1 MTKWLRKPGLSWGLF
16 FLLAG
21 AGGGLAQ
28 DSADPLEVHFIDVG
42 QADAI
47 LVWCPDG
54 EHALLIDSGDTR
66 YPKSSANFKVYLD
79 AEFEGRPR
87 RIAVAVASHPHA
99 DHIGSMLWVLETFDV
114 ETYVDNG
121 QKYDSATFGRL
132 NEKRRQQV
140 NAGQLI
146 YVDGKEVRS
155 TELEFCPNPR
165 VRLRILVPWAVS
177 CLTHTNDRSVVVH
190 LAYGNTSF
198 LFVGDAEAHAEE
210 VMLNDLEADERE
222 MLDVNVLKV
231 GHHGSDTSSMADF
244 VHTVGPDVA
253 VVSSGAKDV
262 GTNKGYKHPRLS
274 TLQTYATWFRNL
286 DRDKPADEQEHP
298 PDGRVWAFNAN
309 KARWSRHRR
318 RVGLWLTPKDGTVIV
333 CSDGT
338 SVTRDCPSNTN

>member
-47 LVWCPDG
+47 LVRCPDG
-54 EHALLIDSGDTR
+54 EHYLLIDSGDTR
-66 YPKSSANFKVYLD
+66 YPKSSANFKAYLD

-121 QKYDSATFGRL
+121 QKYDSATFGKL
-132 NEKRRQQV
+132 NQKRRQQV
-140 NAGQLI
+140 EAGELA
-146 YVDGKEVRS
+146 YVNGKEEPFA
-155 TELEFCPNPR
+155 ELDFCPNPL
-165 VRLRILVPWAVS
+165 VHVQILVPWALQRLS
-177 CLTHTNDRSVVVH
+177 DTNDRSVVVH

-210 VMLNDLEADERE
+210 VMLNGLPADQRE
-222 MLDVNVLKV
+222 KVNVNVLKV
-231 GHHGSDTSSMADF
+231 GHHGSDTSSTMEF
-244 VHTVGPDVA
+244 VMGVSPSLA
-253 VVSSGAKDV
+253 VVSSGRKGV
-262 GTNKGYKHPRLS
+262 GTNTRYKHPRLS